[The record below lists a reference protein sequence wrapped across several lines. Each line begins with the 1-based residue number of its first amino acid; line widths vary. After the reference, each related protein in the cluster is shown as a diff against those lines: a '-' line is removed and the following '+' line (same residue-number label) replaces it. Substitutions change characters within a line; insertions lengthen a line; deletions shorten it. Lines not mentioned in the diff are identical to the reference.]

1 MESGEAAGLTFMAR
15 VAVIG
20 NTARAIGAVCA
31 ADLTLSGHKVRFTV
45 FPEQKDQLPAV
56 RKAGGFMVEG
66 EAKHL
71 VSKKTGFARLD
82 RICDTTREA
91 LKDAAAVLIEVD
103 MHRLEEKFTAMIPEL
118 ARGAVVHIQSHGY
131 WPAAR
136 LTPLLRKAGR
146 EDVIVTE
153 APAPT
158 HAARID
164 GVVVTPRG
172 LRKGIRIATVP
183 ASRSGKALEVLKP
196 LFPDFGAAS
205 SVLQTGLEN
214 LNLIVHPAMVLP
226 NIGAMERAKLEG
238 RKFGFYQEGV
248 VPAAGVLGDA
258 LDAERKLACEAYG
271 VEHTPMARAIE
282 QYYGFRSDT
291 FYEAMQNPVYK
302 SFPPFHPDIWRE
314 WESVDLPY
322 AIVPCVQLAEQA
334 GIAVPLHR
342 GFAEILGVLLGVDPW
357 RCGPSLEDMDLQGP
371 PEAVKKRVLGQ

>member
-1 MESGEAAGLTFMAR
+1 LSK

-31 ADLTLSGHKVRFTV
+31 ADLALSGHEVRYTV

-56 RKAGGFMVEG
+56 RKAGGFTVEG
-66 EAKHL
+66 DAQHL
-71 VSKKTGFARLD
+71 ISKKTGFARLAKV
-82 RICDTTREA
+82 CDTTAEA
-91 LKDAAAVLIEVD
+91 LRDAEAVVIEID
-103 MHRLEEKFTAMIPEL
+103 IQRLEEKVSAMIPEF
-118 ARGAVVHIQSHGY
+118 ARGAVVHVQSHGY

-146 EDVIVTE
+146 EDVLVTE

-164 GVVVTPRG
+164 GTVVTPKG

-183 ASRSGKALEVLKP
+183 ASRSGEALAVLKP
-196 LFPDFGAAS
+196 LFPDFAAAS

-226 NIGAMERAKLEG
+226 NVGAMERAKLEG

-258 LDAERKLACEAYG
+258 LDAERKRVCEAYG
-271 VEHTPMARAIE
+271 VEHTPMAQAIE
-282 QYYGFRSDT
+282 QYYGFRSST

-302 SFPPFHPDIWRE
+302 SFPAFQPDIWRA
-314 WESVDLPY
+314 WSSDDLRY
-322 AIVPCVQLAEQA
+322 AVVPCVQFAEQA

-342 GFAEILGVLLGVDPW
+342 AFAEILGVLLGVDPW
-357 RCGPSLEDMDLQGP
+357 QCGPSLADMDLEGP
-371 PEAVKKRVLGQ
+371 PDAVKRRVLGL

>member
-1 MESGEAAGLTFMAR
+1 MSK

-31 ADLTLSGHKVRFTV
+31 ADLTLSGHDVRFTV
-45 FPEQKDQLPAV
+45 FPGQDASLLPEL
-56 RKAGGFMVEG
+56 RKAGGFTVEG
-66 EAKHL
+66 DAKHL
-71 VSKKTGFARLD
+71 VSKKTGFARLSKV
-82 RICDTTREA
+82 CDTTAEA
-91 LKDAAAVLIEVD
+91 LQGAQAVLIELD
-103 MHRLEEKFTAMIPEL
+103 IHQLEEKFSTMAPEF
-118 ARGAVVHIQSHGY
+118 ARGAVVHVQSHGY

-146 EDVIVTE
+146 EDVLVTE

-164 GVVVTPRG
+164 GTVVTPKG
-172 LRKGIRIATVP
+172 LRQGIRIATVP
-183 ASRSGKALEVLKP
+183 ASRSDEALAALKP
-196 LFPDFGAAS
+196 LFPYFAAAS

-226 NIGAMERAKLEG
+226 NVGAMERAKLDG

-258 LDAERKLACEAYG
+258 LDAERKLVCEAYG
-271 VEHTPMARAIE
+271 VEHTPMASAIE
-282 QYYGFRSDT
+282 QYYGFASDT

-302 SFPPFHPDIWRE
+302 SFPAFQPDIWRS
-314 WESVDLPY
+314 WTSDDLPY
-322 AIVPCVQLAEQA
+322 AIVPCVKLADQA

-342 GFAEILGVLLGVDPW
+342 AFAEVFGVLLGVDPW
-357 RCGPSLEDMDLQGP
+357 KCGPSLDDMDLNGK
-371 PEAVKKRVLGQ
+371 PEIVRKRMLG

>member
-1 MESGEAAGLTFMAR
+1 MPK

-31 ADLTLSGHKVRFTV
+31 SDLTLSGHDVSFTV
-45 FPEQKDQLPAV
+45 FPEQGDQLPAL
-56 RKAGGFMVEG
+56 RKAGGFTVEEG
-66 EAKHL
+66 AEHL
-71 VSKKTGFARLD
+71 VSKKTGFAKLA
-82 RICDTTREA
+82 RICDTTAEA
-91 LKDAAAVLIEVD
+91 LKDAEAVLVEVD
-103 MHRLEEKFTAMIPEL
+103 IRQLEAKFKAMAPEF
-118 ARGAVVHIQSHGY
+118 AKEAVVHVQSHGY

-136 LTPLLRKAGR
+136 LTPILRKAGR
-146 EDVIVTE
+146 EDVLVTE

-164 GVVVTPRG
+164 GTVVTPKG

-183 ASRSGKALEVLKP
+183 ASRSDEALAVLKP
-196 LFPDFGAAS
+196 LFPDFAAAT

-238 RKFGFYQEGV
+238 RKFGFYQDGV

-258 LDAERKLACEAYG
+258 LDAERKLVCEAYG

-282 QYYGFRSDT
+282 QYYGFRSST

-302 SFPPFHPDIWRE
+302 SFPP
-314 WESVDLPY
+314 
-322 AIVPCVQLAEQA
+322 
-334 GIAVPLHR
+334 
-342 GFAEILGVLLGVDPW
+342 
-357 RCGPSLEDMDLQGP
+357 
-371 PEAVKKRVLGQ
+371 

>member
-1 MESGEAAGLTFMAR
+1 MSR

-31 ADLTLSGHKVRFTV
+31 ADLTLSGHEVRYTV
-45 FPEQKDQLPAV
+45 FLEQKDQLTGV
-56 RKAGGFMVEG
+56 RDAGGFTVEG
-66 EAKHL
+66 ASKHL
-71 VSKKTGFARLD
+71 ISKKTGFAKLEKV
-82 RICDTTREA
+82 CDTTAEA
-91 LKDAAAVLIEVD
+91 LEDAEAVLIEVD
-103 MHRLEEKFTAMIPEL
+103 MHQLEEKFSAMIPEL
-118 ARGAVVHIQSHGY
+118 ARGAVVHVQSHGY

-146 EDVIVTE
+146 EDVLVTE

-164 GVVVTPRG
+164 GTVVTPKG

-183 ASRSGKALEVLKP
+183 ASRSEEALAVLKP
-196 LFPDFGAAS
+196 LFPDFAAAS

-226 NIGAMERAKLEG
+226 NVGMMERAKLDG
-238 RKFGFYQEGV
+238 KKIGFYQECV

-258 LDAERKLACEAYG
+258 LDAERKLVCEAYG
-271 VEHTPMARAIE
+271 VEHTPMAKAIE
-282 QYYGFRSDT
+282 QYYGFKSKT

-302 SFPPFHPDIWRE
+302 SFPPFQPDIWRE

-322 AIVPCVQLAEQA
+322 AIVPCVQLADQA

-357 RCGPSLEDMDLQGP
+357 KCGPSLSDMDLEGT
-371 PEAVKKRVLGQ
+371 PEAVKKRMLGL

>member
-1 MESGEAAGLTFMAR
+1 MSQ

-31 ADLTLSGHKVRFTV
+31 SDLALAGHDVRFTV
-45 FPEQKDQLPAV
+45 FPEQGDLLPAL
-56 RKAGGFMVEG
+56 RKAGGFTVEG
-66 EAKHL
+66 GAEHL
-71 VSKKTGFARLD
+71 ISRKTGFARLA

-91 LKDAAAVLIEVD
+91 LEDAEAVLIEVD
-103 MHRLEEKFTAMIPEL
+103 IHRLEEKFSLMAPEF
-118 ARGAVVHIQSHGY
+118 ARGAVVHVQSHGY

-136 LTPLLRKAGR
+136 VTPLLRKAAR
-146 EDVIVTE
+146 DDVLVTE

-164 GVVVTPRG
+164 GTVVTPKG

-183 ASRSGKALEVLKP
+183 ASRSGEALAILKP
-196 LFPDFGAAS
+196 LFPDFAAAS

-258 LDAERKLACEAYG
+258 LDAERKRVCEAYG
-271 VEHTPMARAIE
+271 VAHTPMAKAIE
-282 QYYGFRSDT
+282 QYYGFSSNT
-291 FYEAMQNPVYK
+291 FYDAMQNPVYK
-302 SFPPFHPDIWRE
+302 SFPPFQPDIWRA
-314 WESVDLPY
+314 WSSDDLRY
-322 AIVPCVQLAEQA
+322 AVVPCVQLAEQA

-342 GFAEILGVLLGVDPW
+342 AVAEILGVLLGADPW
-357 RCGPSLEDMDLQGP
+357 KCGPSLADMDLAGT
-371 PEAVKKRVLGQ
+371 PEAVKKRALG

>member
-1 MESGEAAGLTFMAR
+1 MSK
-15 VAVIG
+15 VAVVG

-31 ADLTLSGHKVRFTV
+31 SDLTLAGHEVRYTV
-45 FPEQKDQLPAV
+45 FPEHKDQLPAV
-56 RKAGGFMVEG
+56 RKAGGFTVEG
-66 EAKHL
+66 EARHL
-71 VSKKTGFARLD
+71 VSKKTGFARLA
-82 RICDTTREA
+82 RVCDTTREA
-91 LKDAAAVLIEVD
+91 LQDAEVVLIEVD
-103 MHRLEEKFTAMIPEL
+103 IHQLEEKFRAMIPEL
-118 ARGAVVHIQSHGY
+118 ARGAVVHVQSHGY

-164 GVVVTPRG
+164 GTVVTPRG
-172 LRKGIRIATVP
+172 LRKGIQIATVP
-183 ASRSGKALEVLKP
+183 ASRSKEALAALKP
-196 LFPDFGAAS
+196 LFPDFTAAS

-226 NIGAMERAKLEG
+226 NVGSMERAKLG
-238 RKFGFYQEGV
+238 GTKFGFYQEGV

-258 LDAERKLACEAYG
+258 LDAERKLVCEAYG
-271 VEHTPMARAIE
+271 VEHTPMAKAIE
-282 QYYGFRSDT
+282 QYYGYKSNT

-302 SFPPFHPDIWRE
+302 SFPAFHPDIWRE

-342 GFAEILGVLLGVDPW
+342 AFAEILGVLLGVDAW
-357 RCGPSLEDMDLQGP
+357 KSGPSLADMDLEGSP
-371 PEAVKKRVLGQ
+371 DAVKRRVLG

>member
-1 MESGEAAGLTFMAR
+1 MSK

-31 ADLTLSGHKVRFTV
+31 SDLALSGHEVRYTV

-56 RKAGGFMVEG
+56 RQAGGFTVEG
-66 EAKHL
+66 DAKHL
-71 VSKKTGFARLD
+71 ISKKTGFAKLD
-82 RICDTTREA
+82 KVCDTTAEA
-91 LKDAAAVLIEVD
+91 LKDAEAVLIEVD
-103 MHRLEEKFTAMIPEL
+103 MHQLEKKFSAMIPEF
-118 ARGAVVHIQSHGY
+118 ARGAVVHVQSHGY
-131 WPAAR
+131 LPAAR

-146 EDVIVTE
+146 EDVLVTE

-158 HAARID
+158 HAARIN
-164 GVVVTPRG
+164 GTVVTPKG
-172 LRKGIRIATVP
+172 LRSGIQIATVP
-183 ASRSGKALEVLKP
+183 ASRSDEALAVLKP
-196 LFPDFGAAS
+196 LFPYFTAAS

-226 NIGAMERAKLEG
+226 NVGAMERAKMDG

-258 LDAERKLACEAYG
+258 LDAERKRVCEAYG
-271 VEHTPMARAIE
+271 VEHTPMAKAIE
-282 QYYGFRSDT
+282 QYYGFRSNT

-302 SFPPFHPDIWRE
+302 SFPPFQPDIWRA
-314 WESVDLPY
+314 WAADDLPY
-322 AIVPCVQLAEQA
+322 AIVPCAQLAEQA

-357 RCGPSLEDMDLQGP
+357 KCGPSLADMDLEGT
-371 PEAVKKRVLGQ
+371 PEAVKKRALGLR

>member
-1 MESGEAAGLTFMAR
+1 MAR

-31 ADLTLSGHKVRFTV
+31 ADLTLSGHEVRFTV
-45 FPEQKDQLPAV
+45 FSEHRDLLPKL
-56 RKAGGFMVEG
+56 RQAGGFTVEG
-66 EAKHL
+66 DAKHL
-71 VSKKTGFARLD
+71 ISKKTGFARLAG
-82 RICDTTREA
+82 ICDTTAEA
-91 LKDAAAVLIEVD
+91 LKDARAVLIEAD
-103 MHRLEEKFTAMIPEL
+103 MHQLEEKFSAMISEF
-118 ARGAVVHIQSHGY
+118 ARGAVVHVQSHGY

-146 EDVIVTE
+146 EDVLVTE

-164 GVVVTPRG
+164 GTVVTPKG

-183 ASRSGKALEVLKP
+183 ASRSDEALAVLKP
-196 LFPDFGAAS
+196 VFPDFAAAP

-258 LDAERKLACEAYG
+258 LDAERKRVCEAYG
-271 VEHTPMARAIE
+271 VTHTPMAQAIE
-282 QYYGFRSDT
+282 QYYGYRSHT

-302 SFPPFHPDIWRE
+302 SFPPFQPDIWRA
-314 WESVDLPY
+314 WSSDDLRY
-322 AIVPCVQLAEQA
+322 AVVPCVQLAEQA
-334 GIAVPLHR
+334 GIAIPLHR
-342 GFAEILGVLLGVDPW
+342 AVAEILGVLLGVDPW
-357 RCGPSLEDMDLQGP
+357 KCGPSLANMDLAGT
-371 PEAVKKRVLGQ
+371 PEAVKKRALG

>member
-1 MESGEAAGLTFMAR
+1 MSK

-31 ADLTLSGHKVRFTV
+31 ADLTLSGHDVRFTV

-56 RKAGGFMVEG
+56 RKAGGFSVEG
-66 EAKHL
+66 DAKHL
-71 VSKKTGFARLD
+71 VSKKTGFARLASV
-82 RICDTTREA
+82 CDTTAEA
-91 LKDAAAVLIEVD
+91 LEGAEAVLIEVD
-103 MHRLEEKFTAMIPEL
+103 MLQLEAKFRTMIPEF
-118 ARGAVVHIQSHGY
+118 ARGAVVHVQSHGY

-146 EDVIVTE
+146 EDVLVTE

-158 HAARID
+158 HAARVD
-164 GVVVTPRG
+164 GTVVTAKG
-172 LRKGIRIATVP
+172 LRSGIRIATVP
-183 ASRSGKALEVLKP
+183 ASRSGEALAVLRP
-196 LFPDFGAAS
+196 LFPDFAAAS

-238 RKFGFYQEGV
+238 RTFGFYQDGV

-258 LDAERKLACEAYG
+258 LDAERKRVCEAYG
-271 VEHTPMARAIE
+271 VVHTPMPRAIE
-282 QYYGFRSDT
+282 QYYGYRSST

-302 SFPPFHPDIWRE
+302 SFPAFQPDIWRA
-314 WESVDLPY
+314 WSSDDLRY
-322 AIVPCVQLAEQA
+322 AVVPCVQLAEQA

-342 GFAEILGVLLGVDPW
+342 AFAEILGVLLGVDPW
-357 RCGPSLEDMDLQGP
+357 KCGPSLADMDLEGSPQ
-371 PEAVKKRVLGQ
+371 AVKRRVLGLR